1 MCQRIP
7 DTTLLFT
14 KRVCRN
20 EVKMDYLWAFLV
32 GGAICAFVQI
42 FIDKT
47 KLMPGRIMVG
57 LVVTGSILGAIGVYQ
72 PLIDFA
78 GAGAGVPLLSFGN
91 SLIKGVKE
99 AVDEQGFLGIFTG
112 GFKAAAVGCSAALI
126 FGYISALLFEPK
138 MKQ

>member
-1 MCQRIP
+1 MG
-7 DTTLLFT
+7 
-14 KRVCRN
+14 
-20 EVKMDYLWAFLV
+20 YLWAFLV
-32 GGAICAFVQI
+32 GGAICAIVQI

-57 LVVTGSILGAIGVYQ
+57 LVVIGAILGAVGIYQ

-91 SLIKGVKE
+91 SLIKGVQE
-99 AVDEQGFLGIFTG
+99 AVDSEGLLGLFTG
-112 GFKAAAVGCSAALI
+112 GFKAGAVGCSAALI
-126 FGYISALLFEPK
+126 WGYIAALVFNPK

>member
-1 MCQRIP
+1 
-7 DTTLLFT
+7 
-14 KRVCRN
+14 
-20 EVKMDYLWAFLV
+20 MDYLWAFLV
-32 GGAICAFVQI
+32 GGVICAIVQI

-57 LVVTGSILGAIGVYQ
+57 LVIIGAILGSVGVYQ

-99 AVDEQGFLGIFTG
+99 AVDSEGFLGLFTG
-112 GFKAAAVGCSAALI
+112 GFKAGAVGCSAALVW
-126 FGYISALLFEPK
+126 GYIAALLFNPK

>member
-1 MCQRIP
+1 MG
-7 DTTLLFT
+7 
-14 KRVCRN
+14 
-20 EVKMDYLWAFLV
+20 YLWAFLV
-32 GGAICAFVQI
+32 GGAICAIVQI

-57 LVVTGSILGAIGVYQ
+57 LVVIGAILGAVGIYQ

-99 AVDEQGFLGIFTG
+99 AVDSEGLLGLFTG
-112 GFKAAAVGCSAALI
+112 GFKAGAVGCSAALI
-126 FGYISALLFEPK
+126 WGYIAALVFNPK

>member
-1 MCQRIP
+1 
-7 DTTLLFT
+7 
-14 KRVCRN
+14 
-20 EVKMDYLWAFLV
+20 MDYLWAFLV
-32 GGAICAFVQI
+32 GGVICAIVQV

-57 LVVTGSILGAIGVYQ
+57 LVIIGAILGSVGVYQ

-99 AVDEQGFLGIFTG
+99 AVDSEGFLGLFTG
-112 GFKAAAVGCSAALI
+112 GFKAGAVGCSAALVW
-126 FGYISALLFEPK
+126 GYIAALLFNPK

>member
-1 MCQRIP
+1 MG
-7 DTTLLFT
+7 
-14 KRVCRN
+14 
-20 EVKMDYLWAFLV
+20 YLWAFLV
-32 GGAICAFVQI
+32 GGAICAIVQI

-57 LVVTGSILGAIGVYQ
+57 LVVIGAILGAVGIYQ

-91 SLIKGVKE
+91 SLIKGVKA
-99 AVDEQGFLGIFTG
+99 AVDSEGLLGLFTG
-112 GFKAAAVGCSAALI
+112 GFKAGAVGCSAALI
-126 FGYISALLFEPK
+126 WGYIAALVFNPK